1 MTTAINRFAM
11 QPGGLR
17 SVLKLAHSL
26 PGLNRVVTEKLG
38 DGVMKK
44 IFAVSALLISI
55 IVGTSSV
62 MAFGATSFITFDWE
76 RAVSLYK
83 QGQYREAIAEFRKV
97 LEEAPDHPD
106 SWKFIGLSYYQLKD
120 YKSAIQPLEKAL
132 ELKRK
137 DSRNDPDL
145 YRALGQS
152 HMLIKDYD
160 KALPYFETLVRV
172 QMNVAVNFYLLG
184 VTYANLNRAE
194 AASEAFQ
201 KAVKLDPKDAD
212 SWYYLGIAH
221 FRAGRLNEAIAA
233 LRSGAAADPAN
244 AEMLKLLAESLLRQ
258 GAEESDEKKASSYIE
273 EATRV
278 ATNLKNLREDAG
290 SLELLGRAFLQAKK
304 YTNAEMTLSRALEVS
319 KPPSATL
326 YFNLGLAHAQNKSWT
341 RAAEM
346 LTQADKLNPGD
357 FNTLYYLGY
366 VYENLRRYQQAL
378 DAYNRA
384 FEASGRNNADLKAS
398 IDRVTPLAKR
408 P

>member
-1 MTTAINRFAM
+1 MR
-11 QPGGLR
+11 LR
-17 SVLKLAHSL
+17 AWNL
-26 PGLNRVVTEKLG
+26 VVIENSG
-38 DGVMKK
+38 EVAMKK

-55 IVGTSSV
+55 SV
-62 MAFGATSFITFDWE
+62 ATSAATPYIIFDWE

-83 QGQYREAIAEFRKV
+83 QGQFREAIAEFRKV

-137 DSRNDPDL
+137 DNRNDPDL

-152 HMLIKDYD
+152 HTLLKNYE
-160 KALPYFETLVRV
+160 KALPYFETLVRI
-172 QMNVAVNFYLLG
+172 QMNVAANFYLLG

-212 SWYYLGIAH
+212 SWYYLGVAH
-221 FRAGRLNEAIAA
+221 FRGGRLNEAIAA
-233 LRSGAAADPAN
+233 LRSGVAADPAN
-244 AEMLKLLAESLLRQ
+244 VEMLGLLAESLLRQ
-258 GAEESDEKKASSYIE
+258 GANETDEKKANSYFE

-278 ATNLKNLREDAG
+278 ATNLKNIREDAA
-290 SLELLGRAFLQAKK
+290 SLELLGRAFLSAKK

-319 KPPSATL
+319 KPPSAAL
-326 YFNLGLAHAQNKSWT
+326 YFNLGFAHAQNKSWA

-346 LTQADKLNPGD
+346 LAQSDKLNPGD

-384 FEASGRNNADLKAS
+384 FEASGRNNADVKTS
-398 IDRVTPLAKR
+398 IDRVTPLAKH

>member
-1 MTTAINRFAM
+1 MR
-11 QPGGLR
+11 LR
-17 SVLKLAHSL
+17 AWNL
-26 PGLNRVVTEKLG
+26 VVIENSG
-38 DGVMKK
+38 EGAMKK

-55 IVGTSSV
+55 SVATSS
-62 MAFGATSFITFDWE
+62 AATSGATPFIKFDWE

-83 QGQYREAIAEFRKV
+83 QGHFREAIAEFRKV
-97 LEEAPDHPD
+97 LEEAPDHAD

-137 DSRNDPDL
+137 DNRNDPDL

-152 HMLIKDYD
+152 HMLLKDYD
-160 KALPYFETLVRV
+160 KAIPYFETLVRI
-172 QMNVAVNFYLLG
+172 QMNVAANFYLLG

-212 SWYYLGIAH
+212 SWYYLGVAH
-221 FRAGRLNEAIAA
+221 FRGGRLNDAIAA
-233 LRSGAAADPAN
+233 LRSGVASAPAN
-244 AEMLKLLAESLLRQ
+244 TEMLGLLAESLLRQ
-258 GAEESDEKKASSYIE
+258 GANESDEKKANSYFE
-273 EATRV
+273 EAARV
-278 ATNLKNLREDAG
+278 ATNLKNLREDAA
-290 SLELLGRAFLQAKK
+290 SLELLGRAFLSAKK

-319 KPPSATL
+319 KPPSAAL
-326 YFNLGLAHAQNKSWT
+326 YFNLGFAHAQNKSWA

-346 LTQADKLNPGD
+346 LAQSDKLNPGD

-366 VYENLRRYQQAL
+366 VYENLRRYPQAL

-384 FEASGRNNADLKAS
+384 FEASGRNNADVKAS
-398 IDRVTPLAKR
+398 IDRVTPLAKH

>member
-1 MTTAINRFAM
+1 
-11 QPGGLR
+11 
-17 SVLKLAHSL
+17 
-26 PGLNRVVTEKLG
+26 
-38 DGVMKK
+38 MKK

-55 IVGTSSV
+55 SV
-62 MAFGATSFITFDWE
+62 ATSAATPYIIFDWE

-83 QGQYREAIAEFRKV
+83 QGQFREAIAEFRKV
-97 LEEAPDHPD
+97 LEEAPGHAD

-132 ELKRK
+132 EIKRNEN
-137 DSRNDPDL
+137 RNDPDL
-145 YRALGQS
+145 YRALGQT
-152 HMLIKDYD
+152 HTLLKNYE
-160 KALPYFETLVRV
+160 KALPYFETLVRI
-172 QMNVAVNFYLLG
+172 QMNVAANFYLLG

-212 SWYYLGIAH
+212 SWYYLGVAH
-221 FRAGRLNEAIAA
+221 FRGGRLNDAIPA
-233 LRSGAAADPAN
+233 LRSGVAADPAN
-244 AEMLKLLAESLLRQ
+244 VEMLGLLAESLLRQ
-258 GAEESDEKKASSYIE
+258 GANEPDEKKANSYFE

-278 ATNLKNLREDAG
+278 ATNLKNIREDAA
-290 SLELLGRAFLQAKK
+290 SLELLGRAFLSAKK

-319 KPPSATL
+319 KPPSAAL
-326 YFNLGLAHAQNKSWT
+326 YFNLGFAHAQNKSWA

-346 LTQADKLNPGD
+346 LAQSDKLNPGD

-384 FEASGRNNADLKAS
+384 FEASGRNNADVKTS
-398 IDRVTPLAKR
+398 IDRVTPLAKH

>member
-1 MTTAINRFAM
+1 MR
-11 QPGGLR
+11 LR
-17 SVLKLAHSL
+17 TWNL
-26 PGLNRVVTEKLG
+26 VVIENSG
-38 DGVMKK
+38 EGAMKK
-44 IFAVSALLISI
+44 IYAVSALLISI
-55 IVGTSSV
+55 SVATSSV
-62 MAFGATSFITFDWE
+62 AISGATPFIKFDWE

-83 QGQYREAIAEFRKV
+83 QGQFREAIVEFRKV

-132 ELKRK
+132 ELKRNEN
-137 DSRNDPDL
+137 RNDPDL

-152 HMLIKDYD
+152 HMLLKNYD
-160 KALPYFETLVRV
+160 KALPYFETLARI
-172 QMNVAVNFYLLG
+172 QMNVAANFYLLG

-201 KAVKLDPKDAD
+201 RAVKLDPKDAD
-212 SWYYLGIAH
+212 SWYSLGVAH
-221 FRAGRLNEAIAA
+221 FRGGRLNDAIVA
-233 LRSGAAADPAN
+233 LRAGSAAAPAN
-244 AEMLKLLAESLLRQ
+244 AEMLGLLAESLLRQ
-258 GAEESDEKKASSYIE
+258 GANESDEKKANSYIE

-278 ATNLKNLREDAG
+278 ATNLKNLREDAA
-290 SLELLGRAFLQAKK
+290 SLELLGRAFLSAKK
-304 YTNAEMTLSRALEVS
+304 YTNAEMTLSRAIEVS
-319 KPPSATL
+319 KPPSAAL
-326 YFNLGLAHAQNKSWT
+326 YFNLGFAHAQNKSWA

-346 LTQADKLNPGD
+346 LTQSDKLNPGD

-384 FEASGRNNADLKAS
+384 FEASGHNNADVKAS
-398 IDRVTPLAKR
+398 IDRVTPLAKH

>member
-1 MTTAINRFAM
+1 MR
-11 QPGGLR
+11 LR
-17 SVLKLAHSL
+17 AWNL
-26 PGLNRVVTEKLG
+26 VVVENSG
-38 DGVMKK
+38 EGAMKK
-44 IFAVSALLISI
+44 IFAVFALLISI
-55 IVGTSSV
+55 SVATSSV
-62 MAFGATSFITFDWE
+62 AISGATPLIKFDWE

-83 QGQYREAIAEFRKV
+83 QGQFREAIAEFRKV
-97 LEEAPDHPD
+97 LEEAPDHAD
-106 SWKFIGLSYYQLKD
+106 SWKFIGLSYYQIKD

-132 ELKRK
+132 EIKRK
-137 DSRNDPDL
+137 DNRNDPDL

-160 KALPYFETLVRV
+160 KALPYFETLVRI
-172 QMNVAVNFYLLG
+172 QMNVASNFYLLG

-201 KAVKLDPKDAD
+201 KAVNLDPKDAD
-212 SWYYLGIAH
+212 SWYYLGVAH

-233 LRSGAAADPAN
+233 LRTGAAADPAN
-244 AEMLKLLAESLLRQ
+244 AEMLGLLAESLLRQ
-258 GAEESDEKKASSYIE
+258 GANESDEKKANSYFE
-273 EATRV
+273 EAARV
-278 ATNLKNLREDAG
+278 ATSLKNLREDGA
-290 SLELLGRAFLQAKK
+290 SLELLGRAFLSAKK
-304 YTNAEMTLSRALEVS
+304 YTNAEMTLSRALELS

-326 YFNLGLAHAQNKSWT
+326 YFNLGFAHAQNKSWA

-346 LTQADKLNPGD
+346 LAQADKLNPGD
-357 FNTLYYLGY
+357 FNTLYYLGF

>member
-1 MTTAINRFAM
+1 
-11 QPGGLR
+11 
-17 SVLKLAHSL
+17 
-26 PGLNRVVTEKLG
+26 
-38 DGVMKK
+38 MKK
-44 IFAVSALLISI
+44 ICAVSALLISI
-55 IVGTSSV
+55 SVATSSV
-62 MAFGATSFITFDWE
+62 AISGVAISGATPFIPFDWE

-83 QGQYREAIAEFRKV
+83 QNQFREAIAEFRKV

-106 SWKFIGLSYYQLKD
+106 SWKFIGLSYYQIKD

-152 HMLIKDYD
+152 HMLLKNYET
-160 KALPYFETLVRV
+160 ALPYFETLARV
-172 QMNVAVNFYLLG
+172 QMNVAANFYMLG

-212 SWYYLGIAH
+212 SWYSLGIAH
-221 FRAGRLNEAIAA
+221 FRGGSLNDAIAA
-233 LRSGAAADPAN
+233 LRSGAAAAPAN
-244 AEMLKLLAESLLRQ
+244 AEILGLLAESLLRQ
-258 GAEESDEKKASSYIE
+258 GANESDEKKANSYFE
-273 EATRV
+273 EAARV
-278 ATNLKNLREDAG
+278 ATNLKNLREDAT
-290 SLELLGRAFLQAKK
+290 SLELLGRAFLSAKK

-326 YFNLGLAHAQNKSWT
+326 YFNLGFAHAQNKSWA

-346 LTQADKLNPGD
+346 LAQSDRLNPGD

-384 FEASGRNNADLKAS
+384 FEASGRANTDLKAS